1 MREGDKFRAS
11 LSDVRQ
17 WLVDM
22 QDAVDGGEP
31 ITGET
36 ERLLQQNRKHEVRR
50 TPFIRLDIFIFYK
63 VVKTGAF
70 GRIKKNVIVKIVCCK
85 HQQVFCLSFL

>member
-50 TPFIRLDIFIFYK
+50 T
-63 VVKTGAF
+63 
-70 GRIKKNVIVKIVCCK
+70 CC
-85 HQQVFCLSFL
+85 VSL

>member
-50 TPFIRLDIFIFYK
+50 ARGILDTFIFTK
-63 VVKTGAF
+63 
-70 GRIKKNVIVKIVCCK
+70 
-85 HQQVFCLSFL
+85 